1 TVHRTLIVAR
11 MKQEDSNAVAEVFAE
26 SDSTEL
32 PHMVGVT
39 RRTLFALHG
48 LYFHLVESSGD
59 INPNLDKARQ
69 GELYADINTKRG
81 ECIPPYDPNWKQ
93 PRGAMAVPFYAWSP
107 DSGHTIYPVHG
118 RSLRDNR

>member
-1 TVHRTLIVAR
+1 MHRTLIVAR
-11 MKQEDSNAVAEVFAE
+11 MKQGDSNAVAEVFAE

-39 RRTLFALHG
+39 RRTLFAFHG
-48 LYFHLVESSGD
+48 LYFHLVESNGD

-69 GELYADINTKRG
+69 GELYADINTKLG
-81 ECIPPYDPNWKQ
+81 EFISPYDPNWKQ
-93 PRGAMAVPFYAWSP
+93 PRDAMAVPFYSWSP

-118 RSLRDNR
+118 RSLGDNR